1 MSMKMM
7 RQFQRQMEKAQ
18 EELRAATLEVTS
30 GGGAIKVV
38 ITGDQH
44 IESIAI
50 DPTAIDPDDPELLED
65 LVTAAINEAV
75 TKSQDLAKR
84 KLGGLTGGLNIPGLT

>member
-7 RQFQRQMEKAQ
+7 RQLQRQMEKAQ

-30 GGGAIKVV
+30 GGGAVTVV

-44 IESIAI
+44 IESITI
-50 DPTAIDPDDPELLED
+50 DPAAIDPDDPELLGD
-65 LVTAAINEAV
+65 LVTAAVNEAIDQ
-75 TKSQDLAKR
+75 SQDLAKR

>member
-7 RQFQRQMEKAQ
+7 RQLQRQMEKAQ

-50 DPTAIDPDDPELLED
+50 DPAAIDPDDPELLED
-65 LVTAAINEAV
+65 LVTAAVNEAV
-75 TKSQDLAKR
+75 DQSQDLAKR

>member
-7 RQFQRQMEKAQ
+7 RQLQRQMEKTQ
-18 EELRAATLEVTS
+18 EELRTSTLEVTS
-30 GGGAIKVV
+30 GGGAVTIV

-50 DPTAIDPDDPELLED
+50 DPAAIDPDDPELLAD
-65 LVTAAINEAV
+65 LVTAAVNEAIDQ
-75 TKSQDLAKR
+75 SQDLAKR
-84 KLGGLTGGLNIPGLT
+84 KLGALTGGLNIPGLT

>member
-7 RQFQRQMEKAQ
+7 RQLQRQMEKTQ
-18 EELRAATLEVTS
+18 EELKAATLEVTS
-30 GGGAIKVV
+30 GGGAVTVV

-50 DPTAIDPDDPELLED
+50 DPAAIDPDDPELLAD
-65 LVTAAINEAV
+65 LVTAAVNEAIDQ
-75 TKSQDLAKR
+75 SQDLAKR
-84 KLGGLTGGLNIPGLT
+84 KLGALTGGLNIPGLT

>member
-7 RQFQRQMEKAQ
+7 RQLQRQMEKTQ

-30 GGGAIKVV
+30 GGGAVTVV

-50 DPTAIDPDDPELLED
+50 DPAAIDPDDPELLAD
-65 LVTAAINEAV
+65 MVTAAVNEAID
-75 TKSQDLAKR
+75 KSQDLAKS
-84 KLGGLTGGLNIPGLT
+84 KLGALTGGLNIPGLT

>member
-7 RQFQRQMEKAQ
+7 RQLQRQMEKTQ

-30 GGGAIKVV
+30 GGGAVTVV

-50 DPTAIDPDDPELLED
+50 DPAAIDPDDPELLAD
-65 LVTAAINEAV
+65 MVAAAVNEAIDQ
-75 TKSQDLAKR
+75 SQDLAKR
-84 KLGGLTGGLNIPGLT
+84 KLGALTGGLNIPGLT